1 MIKRS
6 FIGLTEPKL
15 MCDLVEPGTKEPEAI
30 PIPPRLILLLDEP
43 LDSTKDSLVK
53 KGDMVKK
60 GERIFLY
67 KDSIEY
73 VSSPVSGTITFIA
86 PFTGDFGALA
96 TYLVVET
103 NTKQDVDS
111 CFAECASIPDIQTA
125 DNYLRGIPGGPP
137 LKLLANAACGTTSG
151 RAINTATGVTINKI
165 VISGVDQD
173 ILCTTR
179 QYVLTRFRDE
189 LSKAVTLLNQLTGI
203 SDISIA
209 MPEALTKL
217 SAFNGMNLVKVSSDY
232 VSSLPPMLM
241 HKYLGVSFIPG
252 KTCEELGVCF
262 ISVEAALSLVKAYSE
277 KQPVYEKIVTI
288 IDKNGKQSRV
298 SATIGTP
305 IHRIFTQVGVETA
318 EKDRIII
325 GGPLR
330 GVAAYTLYHPVT
342 PDMDTL
348 IVQDS
353 SEIPTVSDYPCIN
366 CGKCVRVCPANLPV
380 NILVRYLESTLYQDA
395 ADSYDLFSCIECGL
409 CSYVCS
415 ARIPIFQYI
424 RLGKYEIKRLESSIE
439 SDMQREG

>member
-15 MCDLVEPGTKEPEAI
+15 MCDLVEPGPKEPEAI
-30 PIPPRLILLLDEP
+30 PIPPRLILLLNEP

-67 KDSIEY
+67 KESREY
-73 VSSPVSGTITFIA
+73 VLSPVSGTITFIA

-103 NTKQDVDS
+103 NTRDDVDND
-111 CFAECASIPDIQTA
+111 FAECVSIPDIQTA
-125 DNYLRGIPGGPP
+125 DSYLRGIPGDPP
-137 LKLLANAACGTTSG
+137 LKLLVDAADG
-151 RAINTATGVTINKI
+151 INISKI
-165 VISGVDQD
+165 IISGVDQD

-179 QYVLTRFRDE
+179 QYVLTRFRED

-241 HKYLGVSFIPG
+241 HKYLGVSFVPG

-305 IHRIFTQVGVETA
+305 IHRIFTQVGVETS

-330 GVAAYTLYHPVT
+330 GIAAYTLYHPVT

-348 IVQDS
+348 IVQHS

-424 RLGKYEIKRLESSIE
+424 RLGKYELKRLESSIE